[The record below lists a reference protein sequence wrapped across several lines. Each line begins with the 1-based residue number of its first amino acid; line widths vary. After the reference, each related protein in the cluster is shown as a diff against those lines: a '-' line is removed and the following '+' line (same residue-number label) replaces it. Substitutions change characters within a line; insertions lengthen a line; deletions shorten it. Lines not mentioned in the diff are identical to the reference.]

1 MTEPHT
7 VSTNHSEKLTRWVE
21 SLQLTVSKLAD
32 DGYRKQLLHD
42 ETVADLNQRIAELEQ
57 DVSRLEDATR

>member
-21 SLQLTVSKLAD
+21 SLQRKVSKLTD
-32 DGYRKQLLHD
+32 DGHRKQLLHD
-42 ETVADLNQRIAELEQ
+42 QTVADLNRRIVELEQ